1 MNDHFQKSSAE
12 SDKRF
17 LVGLAGLC
25 VLFLILL
32 INVAALARDYEFEYE
47 GWGGPILMMVVV
59 AVTCVWLPVGVALN
73 VGPLRSRFVRLFFG
87 RVMLVAGAAVTLFW
101 TVVPLLVLSG
111 NLYYDHA
118 TPEELVGAGLAIFA
132 GTAVAGLILISLL
145 SMARSE

>member
-1 MNDHFQKSSAE
+1 MNDHSQNTPAE

-17 LVGLAGLC
+17 LVGMAGLSLLI
-25 VLFLILL
+25 VILL
-32 INVAALARDYEFEYE
+32 INAAALARDYEFEYE
-47 GWGGPILMMVVV
+47 GWEGSLLMMVVV

-101 TVVPLLVLSG
+101 IVVPLIVLSG

-132 GTAVAGLILISLL
+132 GTAVAGFILISLL
-145 SMARSE
+145 SMVRSE